1 MENLFKVNNRT
12 TALTIGLMIIESIIA
27 QYCQLYPCARI
38 GFSYYWAEME
48 CVKIFFVNPRKSNKL
63 RIDISVVLILCKSF
77 GVSERFFKYHY
88 FAKSS
93 SKMINNATLI
103 FLIKGKMLPN
113 RKVGMVILFSYKKR
127 KMLLLQQKP
136 KFI

>member
-1 MENLFKVNNRT
+1 ME
-12 TALTIGLMIIESIIA
+12 
-27 QYCQLYPCARI
+27 Y
-38 GFSYYWAEME
+38 
-48 CVKIFFVNPRKSNKL
+48 VKIFFVNPRKSNKL